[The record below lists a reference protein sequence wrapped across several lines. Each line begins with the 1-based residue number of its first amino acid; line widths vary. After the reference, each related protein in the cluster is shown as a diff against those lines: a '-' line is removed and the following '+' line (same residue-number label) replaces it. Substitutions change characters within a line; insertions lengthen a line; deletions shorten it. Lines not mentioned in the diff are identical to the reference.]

1 MNTISYQQHC
11 LTKPVGSSIIMGS
24 IFTAI
29 SVAQGQPLTPRL
41 AGMNIGGLYL
51 YNILQCPMEGIHGRE
66 SSLHNAAAGAILGY
80 IGVSSRQL
88 GIPFLDPYFFM
99 RYPQLSAPITGAAVY
114 GAMTFAFAAGL
125 GGKPM

>member
-1 MNTISYQQHC
+1 
-11 LTKPVGSSIIMGS
+11 LTKPVGTSIVMGS

-29 SVAQGQPLTPRL
+29 SVAQGQSLTPRL

-66 SSLHNAAAGAILGY
+66 SSLHNAASGAILGY

-88 GIPFLDPYFFM
+88 GIPFLDPYFFI

-125 GGKPM
+125 GGKPI